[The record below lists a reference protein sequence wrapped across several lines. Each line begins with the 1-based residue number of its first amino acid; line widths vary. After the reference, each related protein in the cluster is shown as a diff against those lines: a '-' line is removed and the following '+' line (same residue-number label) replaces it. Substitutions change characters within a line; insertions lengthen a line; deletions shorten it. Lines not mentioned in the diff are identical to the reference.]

1 MGCSSPES
9 SWIMAVSVSRMVYSL
24 VVHGGITRLT
34 RSGLSMTDWKFT
46 GTLPPMSHEE
56 WHQEF
61 QKPPSATMT
70 GSLQACIT
78 LEMSICFVKLG
89 VRLCGLFALGA
100 GQGFIGW
107 WMVKS
112 GLEEPPSGYVQPR
125 ESPYCLAAHLTS
137 AFSISLLV
145 GLTAISGAFVDGND
159 AGHAFNTFLK
169 MSNTWISDD
178 IFEMTPLIRNFF
190 ENTSTVQFDHR
201 ILATASLV
209 SVGILWLSTRKLEIH
224 PAVRALIGGTLGMA
238 SLQVIISI
246 FSFIPSLTFIICGSF
261 LFSVYLLIAPCLEYS
276 SFSPNI
282 LNQLRLITIDK

>member
-1 MGCSSPES
+1 
-9 SWIMAVSVSRMVYSL
+9 MASRVSEASKRYYDWFLASLHYIRDEHMLRMWGRALRVLFVLPYSYFL
-24 VVHGGITRLT
+24 RNGYIT
-34 RSGLSMTDWKFT
+34 
-46 GTLPPMSHEE
+46 
-56 WHQEF
+56 
-61 QKPPSATMT
+61 
-70 GSLQACIT
+70 
-78 LEMSICFVKLG
+78 VKLG